1 MTPTKGLITVISGP
15 SGTGKGTLIASLMTM
30 DPRMHY
36 AVSATTRE
44 MRHGEAE
51 GVSYYFKT
59 RAEFEE
65 MIRDGEVL
73 EWDEF
78 CGNLY
83 GTLRSELQSKID
95 AGNDVILD
103 LTVKGAEAIKRAFPE
118 DAISVFIL
126 PPSIRELERRIRG
139 RRRESEEQL
148 RERVAQAEREIQF
161 VSEFDYVLISDSLTE
176 GPKRLKTIIDAERQK
191 VCRNAGVLD
200 IMGFAGLTTGTDPAA
215 GPGGQTTA
223 AGPAEN

>member
-161 VSEFDYVLISDSLTE
+161 VREFDYVLISDSLTE

-215 GPGGQTTA
+215 GPGGQTIA

>member
-59 RAEFEE
+59 RAEFEK

-83 GTLRSELQSKID
+83 GTLRSELQSRID

-103 LTVKGAEAIKRAFPE
+103 LTVKGAEAIKRAFPD

-126 PPSIRELERRIRG
+126 PPSIPELERRIRG

-148 RERVAQAEREIQF
+148 RERVAQAEREISF
-161 VSEFDYVLISDSLTE
+161 VKDFDYVLISDSLTE
-176 GPKRLKTIIDAERQK
+176 GPRRLKTIIDAERQK
-191 VCRNAGVLD
+191 VRRNANILEA
-200 IMGFAGLTTGTDPAA
+200 MGFAALTTGTDPE
-215 GPGGQTTA
+215 TA
-223 AGPAEN
+223 AGHSGN

>member
-59 RAEFEE
+59 RAEFEK

-215 GPGGQTTA
+215 GPGGQTIA

>member
-1 MTPTKGLITVISGP
+1 MTPSRGLITVISGP
-15 SGTGKGTLIASLMTM
+15 SGTGKGTLIASLMSM

-44 MRHGEAE
+44 MRLGEAE
-51 GVSYYFKT
+51 GVSYYFKS
-59 RAEFEE
+59 RAQFEAL
-65 MIRDGEVL
+65 IRDGEVL

-83 GTLRSELQSKID
+83 GTLRSELQSKVN

-103 LTVKGAEAIKRAFPE
+103 LTVKGAEAIKRAFPD

-126 PPSIRELERRIRG
+126 PPSIPELERRIRG
-139 RRRESEEQL
+139 RRRESEAQL
-148 RERVAQAEREIQF
+148 RERIAQAEREIPF
-161 VSEFDYVLISDSLTE
+161 VKEFDYVVISDSLTE

-191 VCRNAGVLD
+191 VCRNANVLD
-200 IMGFAGLTTGTDPAA
+200 EMGFTDLNTGTDPAA
-215 GPGGQTTA
+215 GQT
-223 AGPAEN
+223 

>member
-59 RAEFEE
+59 RAEFEK

-83 GTLRSELQSKID
+83 GTLRSELQSRID

-103 LTVKGAEAIKRAFPE
+103 LTVKGAEAIKRAFPD

-126 PPSIRELERRIRG
+126 PPSIPELERRIRG

-215 GPGGQTTA
+215 GPDGQTIA